1 MEIIKEDIINN
12 IVDEVVDVV
21 VDEVFEELQN
31 TFNKDSIES
40 LLDEEG
46 VVENVYN

>member
-1 MEIIKEDIINN
+1 MEIIKDKTIDDIIDEV
-12 IVDEVVDVV
+12 VDEVVD
-21 VDEVFEELQN
+21 EIFEELQD
-31 TFNKDSIES
+31 TFNKDSIEN